1 MKDLFSD
8 EKKPSANVVISGKS
22 MLEKSSYAMAATIL
36 LVVVIV
42 MTTDIKFNF
51 VQNAVE
57 TSATFFVLMFLSY
70 GMYINMYSS
79 GIFSGEKT
87 EEYTSMLKAYT
98 DLRKSLTVENLQ
110 QRLTKFCQQYVECE
124 WKARCVSV
132 LSTAG
137 VTWEKFL
144 VLRDYD
150 KAKMTAENISPYA
163 IAAVIKA
170 RKIKPIKLTP
180 EMVYKE
186 ITSSIRRRGMRMQP
200 NTRRLF
206 DIGFQVVKTLFT
218 TYAVGFIVY
227 DLVSAPTWETVCT
240 VALKVVTVAMT
251 GYTGYKAGFRNIT
264 VDTVAYMH
272 DQIDLLEQFK
282 TSEAQEHEQSKAN
295 STNQE

>member
-1 MKDLFSD
+1 MRDIFSD
-8 EKKPSANVVISGKS
+8 EKKPTANVVISGKS

-36 LVVVIV
+36 FVVVIV

-79 GIFSGEKT
+79 GIFAGEKT
-87 EEYTSMLKAYT
+87 EEYMNMLKAYT

-200 NTRRLF
+200 NTRRLL

-282 TSEAQEHEQSKAN
+282 TSEAQEHEQSQIDI
-295 STNQE
+295 TNQE

>member
-1 MKDLFSD
+1 MRDIFSD
-8 EKKPSANVVISGKS
+8 EKKPTANVVISGKS
-22 MLEKSSYAMAATIL
+22 LLEKSSYAMAAIIL
-36 LVVVIV
+36 MVVVIV

-79 GIFSGEKT
+79 GIFAGEKT
-87 EEYTSMLKAYT
+87 EEYMNMLKTYT
-98 DLRKSLTVENLQ
+98 DLRKSLPIENLQ
-110 QRLTKFCQQYVECE
+110 ARLTKFCQQYVECE
-124 WKARCVSV
+124 WQARCMSV

-137 VTWEKFL
+137 ITWEKFL
-144 VLRDYD
+144 VLRELDED
-150 KAKMTAENISPYA
+150 MMTAEHVSPYA
-163 IAAVIKA
+163 MAAVIKA

-180 EMVYKE
+180 EMIYKE
-186 ITSSIRRRGMRMQP
+186 IRSSIRRRGMRMHP
-200 NTRRLF
+200 NTRKMF
-206 DIGFQVVKTLFT
+206 DIGFQVIKTLFT
-218 TYAVGFIVY
+218 TYAVGMIVY

-251 GYTGYKAGFRNIT
+251 GYTGYKAGFKNIT

-282 TSEAQEHEQSKAN
+282 TSEAMEYEQSKAN